1 MSASG
6 LVDGILVLDV
16 APEDDRVA
24 LSRAIDVPTVFIGV
38 PDDVEGLV
46 CVDLDF
52 EAAAALAVDRL
63 ADAGHRR
70 IGFIGHPETAYVRSN
85 FPPRVRR
92 GIEDAAHR
100 RDVALATAFPGEGDE
115 RRRDIGEA
123 VRRMIA
129 DDVTALALHCDDAAH
144 AAVLAELA
152 ARSASARCSARPAGG
167 GSRRTPSVPPVVE
180 PEAAYERPTA
190 PERHRHGRDG
200 TPARVDLVMASA
212 AFVLTAHL
220 GDHDAAAEVLHLDSR
235 KVRDH
240 ISDLERTGRA
250 RLLTDAAGG
259 PVPTELGGELMEPL
273 SAAVRAAAAA
283 AEQRLSG
290 VLRILGRP
298 DGSPPNA
305 DE

>member
-1 MSASG
+1 MNARQRQS
-6 LVDGILVLDV
+6 
-16 APEDDRVA
+16 
-24 LSRAIDVPTVFIGV
+24 
-38 PDDVEGLV
+38 
-46 CVDLDF
+46 
-52 EAAAALAVDRL
+52 
-63 ADAGHRR
+63 
-70 IGFIGHPETAYVRSN
+70 
-85 FPPRVRR
+85 
-92 GIEDAAHR
+92 
-100 RDVALATAFPGEGDE
+100 
-115 RRRDIGEA
+115 
-123 VRRMIA
+123 
-129 DDVTALALHCDDAAH
+129 VTA
-144 AAVLAELA
+144 
-152 ARSASARCSARPAGG
+152 
-167 GSRRTPSVPPVVE
+167 T
-180 PEAAYERPTA
+180 
-190 PERHRHGRDG
+190 GRDG

-240 ISDLERTGRA
+240 ISDLERTVRA

-283 AEQRLSG
+283 ADPRLSG